1 VTRTVAGLLDELR
14 WRGLLEAHTPG
25 LSARLATGRPI
36 AGYNGFDPSGPS
48 LHIGNLVPIF
58 GLIHLQRHGG
68 RPVVLVGGATGM
80 IGDPSG
86 RATERSLL
94 AVDELEA
101 NKASIR
107 RQLEHFVDFTPGPSQ
122 AIVVD
127 NLDWQ
132 GDARMLDF
140 LRDVGKHFTV
150 PYMLAKDSV
159 QARLERGL
167 SYTEFSYM
175 LLQASDYEHLYRT
188 MGVELQMGGADQWG
202 NITAGLELIRR
213 VAGGGDAEPAHG
225 LSYPL
230 LTLPS
235 GEKFGKTADGT
246 SIWLDPAAT
255 SPYAFYQ
262 YWLNAADDDAGRYL
276 RTFTLLDLEEI
287 EAIEAEQASR
297 PEARSSQRAVA
308 VDLTAR
314 THGGPAAHQA
324 VAASEA
330 AFGREPITD
339 PGVLETLWRDA
350 DGFSVSSAAL
360 ERGVGAFLAASGTT
374 ASTSE
379 ARRLIAGG
387 AIAVND
393 VRIAAHDDP
402 LPEAVAGEWY
412 VVRVGKRRVRVGRV
426 DPEGGAEGGSR
437 GGS

>member
-25 LSARLATGRPI
+25 LPARLATDHRI
-36 AGYNGFDPSGPS
+36 AGYIGFDPSGPS

-68 RPVVLVGGATGM
+68 RPIVLVGGATGM

-86 RATERSLL
+86 RSTERSLL
-94 AVDELEA
+94 STDELEA

-107 RQLEHFVDFTPGPSQ
+107 RQLEHFIDFTPGPTE
-122 AIVVD
+122 ALVVD

-132 GDARMLDF
+132 GKVGMLDF
-140 LRDVGKHFTV
+140 LRDVGKHFTI

-159 QARLERGL
+159 QTRLDRGL

-175 LLQASDYEHLYRT
+175 LLQASDFEHLYRT

-213 VAGGGDAEPAHG
+213 VGGGEAEPAHG

-230 LTLPS
+230 LMLPS
-235 GEKFGKTADGT
+235 GEKFGKTAEGT

-262 YWLNAADDDAGRYL
+262 YWLNATDDDVGRYL
-276 RTFTLLDLEEI
+276 RTFTLLEREEI
-287 EAIEAEQASR
+287 EAIEADQASR
-297 PEARSSQRAVA
+297 PEARPAQRTVA
-308 VDLTAR
+308 LDLTAR
-314 THGGPAAHQA
+314 AHGEEAARQA

-330 AFGREPITD
+330 AFGREPIRD
-339 PGVLETLWRDA
+339 PAVLETLWRDA
-350 DGFSVSSAAL
+350 DGFSVGSVTA
-360 ERGVGAFLAASGTT
+360 ERGVGAFLAESGTT

-387 AIAVND
+387 GVTIND
-393 VRIAAHDDP
+393 ARIAAHDEP
-402 LPEAVAGEWY
+402 LPAPIAGEWY
-412 VVRVGKRRVRVGRV
+412 VVRVGKRRVRVGRME
-426 DPEGGAEGGSR
+426 PERGS
-437 GGS
+437 SA